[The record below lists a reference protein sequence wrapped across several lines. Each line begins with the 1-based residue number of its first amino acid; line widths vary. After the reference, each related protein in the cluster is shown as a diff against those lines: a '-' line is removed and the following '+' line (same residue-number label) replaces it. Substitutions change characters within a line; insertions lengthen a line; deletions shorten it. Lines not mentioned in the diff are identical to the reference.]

1 MRISKVD
8 HDEDWATRTM
18 GEFGYGNIA
27 NSLIFDTHQWRTQ
40 GFHHTNPGH

>member
-1 MRISKVD
+1 MD

-18 GEFGYGNIA
+18 GEFGSGNIA
-27 NSLIFDTHQWRTQ
+27 NSLIFDTDQWGTQ